1 MVHVAEAV
9 RELLRTMARSINGT
23 PPSNG
28 TGGLDIEKPLLADLP
43 EANSLRRA
51 PPTRTNGA

>member
-9 RELLRTMARSINGT
+9 RELLRTIYGT
-23 PPSNG
+23 PSSNG

-43 EANSLRRA
+43 AANSLRRA